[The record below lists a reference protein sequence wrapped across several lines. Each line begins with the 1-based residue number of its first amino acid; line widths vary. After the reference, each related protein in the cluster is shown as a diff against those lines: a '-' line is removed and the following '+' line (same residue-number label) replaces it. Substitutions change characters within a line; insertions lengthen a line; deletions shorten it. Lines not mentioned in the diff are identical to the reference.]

1 MNLLKGW
8 VVLLAAKGPLVL
20 FTTSASTSLL
30 PSLVGQVVG
39 GGLCPATG

>member
-1 MNLLKGW
+1 MNLLKAW
-8 VVLLAAKGPLVL
+8 TVLGSAKGSLVVS
-20 FTTSASTSLL
+20 TTPASLL